1 MSLKKQFSPMTR
13 VLNKFVRTFDE
24 EYSCK
29 FGSDFLAVNDESITY
44 TIAIS
49 DRDAIS
55 FQKDFIRRFPR
66 CADFNIFTLSFMHEL
81 GHLETAL
88 DTVNDI
94 KQREEISAMQD
105 HDKAMRK
112 YYALHNERIATNW
125 AGKYLTEHHDDMK
138 QWETKVLK
146 TLQKILD
153 KTIEE

>member
-29 FGSDFLAVNDESITY
+29 FGSDFLAVNDELITY

-55 FQKDFIRRFPR
+55 FQKDFIRHFPR

-105 HDKAMRK
+105 YDKAMRK
-112 YYALHNERIATNW
+112 YYALYNERIATNW

-138 QWETKVLK
+138 KWETKVLK